1 MRVGERVV
9 LETGE
14 GQRGLMSVEAWRYV
28 RIGEG
33 EEGLVLDE
41 ESTIIV
47 PDRETE
53 DQSAGNVL
61 ADLFE
66 RVPERKVRCGE
77 VHETAYAWFHPPYA
91 ASVDLGAVL
100 FRRNKRE
107 NGRSEEQE
115 TNVAHHHRCISG
127 MCKVFDLM

>member
-1 MRVGERVV
+1 MKVGERVI
-9 LETGE
+9 LEFCE
-14 GQRGLMSVEAWRYV
+14 GQRGLMSVEARRYV
-28 RIGEG
+28 WIGEG
-33 EEGLVLDE
+33 EEGFVLDE
-41 ESTIIV
+41 EGAIIV
-47 PDRETE
+47 PDREIE

-77 VHETAYAWFHPPYA
+77 VHETACAWFDPFYA

-107 NGRSEEQE
+107 NARREEQE
-115 TNVAHHHRCISG
+115 TNVAHHHRCSSG
-127 MCKVFDLM
+127 MCEGFD